1 MKKLL
6 IMVICAFILLGL
18 GYSQRASIAK
28 QLLSVALPQQM
39 GANQIAALEDGL
51 HVALC
56 GAGGPMPAP
65 RASGPCVAIVA
76 GAQLFIVDAG
86 TDGARNLAAPRVP
99 NGCCKRRI
107 SDPLPLG
114 SHRRPRGTGHGPVG
128 HWRPRY
134 ATARVWP

>member
-6 IMVICAFILLGL
+6 VMVICALIVLGL
-18 GYSQRASIAK
+18 GYAQRASIAK
-28 QLLSVALPQQM
+28 QLMSVALSQQM

-76 GAQLFIVDAG
+76 GAQLFIVDA
-86 TDGARNLAAPRVP
+86 LSL
-99 NGCCKRRI
+99 I
-107 SDPLPLG
+107 
-114 SHRRPRGTGHGPVG
+114 HI
-128 HWRPRY
+128 
-134 ATARVWP
+134 